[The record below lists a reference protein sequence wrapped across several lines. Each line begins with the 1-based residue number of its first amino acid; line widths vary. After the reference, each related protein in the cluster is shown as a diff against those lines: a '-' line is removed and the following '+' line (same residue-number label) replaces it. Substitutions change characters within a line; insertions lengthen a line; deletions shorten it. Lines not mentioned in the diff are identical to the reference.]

1 MASFSP
7 RTTTE
12 RRSVEKRIFN
22 PSYVQLG
29 SVKHV
34 RHKRGKIYALFDGNP
49 RFARFP
55 IARARTN
62 PIALKLANF
71 RSYIGKARSDPA
83 EHIQN
88 YNEVVVKLL
97 SVLCHLERERFVA
110 IFSDKEGKVLGQMWI
125 DDGATGSVQIS
136 ARDLFARALDLKA
149 YGLFVAHNHPSGNAE
164 PSRRDIKDTRLMTKL
179 AADLGIILLDH
190 IVIGRNRVVSMKKR
204 GII

>member
-12 RRSVEKRIFN
+12 RRSVEKRIFT
-22 PSYVQLG
+22 PSYVEIG
-29 SVKHV
+29 SVKYV
-34 RHKRGKIYALFDGNP
+34 RHKKGKTYTLSDDNP
-49 RFARFP
+49 RFAP
-55 IARARTN
+55 PPVAGTRTN
-62 PIALKLANF
+62 VIASKLANF
-71 RSYIGKARSDPA
+71 RSYISKTRSDPA
-83 EHIQN
+83 KQIHN
-88 YNEVVVKLL
+88 YNDVVVKLL

-110 IFSDKEGKVLGQMWI
+110 IFSDEEGKVLGQMWVE
-125 DDGATGSVQIS
+125 DGETNSVQIS
-136 ARDLFARALDLKA
+136 ARDLFAKALHLKA

-190 IVIGRNRVVSMKKR
+190 IVIGRDRVVSMRKR